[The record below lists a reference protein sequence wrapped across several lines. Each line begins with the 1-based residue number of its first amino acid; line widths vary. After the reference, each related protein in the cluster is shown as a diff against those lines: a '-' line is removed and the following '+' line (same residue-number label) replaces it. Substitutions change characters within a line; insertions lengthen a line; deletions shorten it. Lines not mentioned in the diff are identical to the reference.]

1 MQLEHIYSAMES
13 GFSIT
18 FRADKL
24 GHSIYE
30 VMKIIRGILEVNND
44 FKLYMKA
51 IDILVVKE
59 NKETFVVL
67 KDSIDQIAW
76 IKHRHV

>member
-1 MQLEHIYSAMES
+1 
-13 GFSIT
+13 
-18 FRADKL
+18 
-24 GHSIYE
+24 
-30 VMKIIRGILEVNND
+30 MKIIRGILEVNND